1 VTDAERITP
10 PLNLGAPVNPVRL
23 SVELDPG
30 FALASLY
37 SPSHQIVTRAI
48 NPFVQIVGLADD
60 VVPADRDFELVW
72 APARGALPQAT
83 LLAESS
89 DDATYALLSVLPPDL
104 QAAAYRI
111 PRETVFIIDTSGSMA
126 GQSIEQAKMALLIA
140 LDKLEAGD
148 RFNVIQFNSVT
159 EQLFAQSVPAD
170 ADNI

>member
-1 VTDAERITP
+1 EFSLRFPLVVAPRYSPGSGDECPDSACTIESTLEVTDAERIRP

-30 FALASLY
+30 FPLASLY

-111 PRETVFIIDTSGSMA
+111 PRE
-126 GQSIEQAKMALLIA
+126 
-140 LDKLEAGD
+140 
-148 RFNVIQFNSVT
+148 
-159 EQLFAQSVPAD
+159 
-170 ADNI
+170 